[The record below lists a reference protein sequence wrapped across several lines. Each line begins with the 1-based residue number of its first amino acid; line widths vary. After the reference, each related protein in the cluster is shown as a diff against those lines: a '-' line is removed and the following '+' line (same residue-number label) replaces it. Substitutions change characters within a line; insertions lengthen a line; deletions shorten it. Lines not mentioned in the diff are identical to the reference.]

1 MIATLTLCAAPSP
14 LIAVISIFCRS
25 SELMSKPRVNIRIST
40 RLYAQLCE
48 AAAKPGVTKTA
59 IVEDALRA
67 WFDPEARSVLEE
79 RVLVRMD
86 AFDQRQAEIERD
98 VAFTY
103 ETLAHYV
110 YYWLTRTEPIP
121 EGERDIAHA
130 LGQRRFD
137 YFIQQVA
144 RKLGAQPVSSRHVG
158 SAAPLDEIERE

>member
-1 MIATLTLCAAPSP
+1 MA
-14 LIAVISIFCRS
+14 
-25 SELMSKPRVNIRIST
+25 KPRVNIRIST
-40 RLYAQLCE
+40 KLYAQLCE

-79 RVLVRMD
+79 RLLIRID
-86 AFDQRQAEIERD
+86 AYDQRQADMERD
-98 VAFTY
+98 LAFTY

-130 LGQRRFD
+130 LGRKRLD
-137 YFIQQVA
+137 YFLDQVA
-144 RKLGAQPVSSRHVG
+144 RKLGASREHPE
-158 SAAPLDEIERE
+158 SAAEDLRLEEIERQ